1 MKGLKITLWVCA
13 ISFLTC
19 FIAAALPWQVLT
31 AWCNQYGVII
41 TTTEP
46 LIVYMARM
54 SLMIFGMIGVF
65 FIILARN
72 PQKYGELLVFAA
84 YGLLL
89 LGVLVLIG
97 SILYILPTA
106 LPITTITTLVKV
118 FFYFILGALILLFR
132 KGAIQVKNA

>member
-13 ISFLTC
+13 ISFLMG

-31 AWCNQYGVII
+31 SWCNQNGVLI
-41 TTTEP
+41 TTSEP
-46 LIVYMARM
+46 LIVFLARI

-72 PQKYGELLVFAA
+72 PLKYGEMLPLAG

-89 LGVLVLIG
+89 LGVLILIG
-97 SILYILPTA
+97 SILYILPNA
-106 LPITTITTLVKV
+106 LPIITITTLLKV
-118 FFYFILGALILLFR
+118 FFYFVLGALILLFR
-132 KGAIQVKNA
+132 KGAIQVNNA